1 MTCRRSVTGTVTV
14 RPATETPEPAAA
26 TVRSDARPDRLV
38 TDPVTSTAAVAPS
51 ADNAA
56 ASTNTSLAVGGAS
69 GAVADTVT
77 VRMPDAA
84 SPLELRTVY
93 LIGKTPSASGA
104 VTTTAASMISA
115 SMPSGTTSAG
125 SAKLNG
131 MFPPGSDAAPNAS
144 TPTVRPGRTTT
155 SRSGATGGSAT
166 AGGAT
171 TATRTEPLACLPYGS
186 VTR

>member
-93 LIGKTPSASGA
+93 LIGNTPSASGA
-104 VTTTAASMISA
+104 VTTTVLSA
-115 SMPSGTTSAG
+115 I
-125 SAKLNG
+125 
-131 MFPPGSDAAPNAS
+131 S

-155 SRSGATGGSAT
+155 SRSGATGGSAI

-171 TATRTEPLACLPYGS
+171 TATRTVPWACLPYGS